1 MNTTITSSPT
11 LQVISAEVSTGMLP
25 GTCAK
30 SGFMQYF
37 HGSSRSTN
45 KSDSND
51 ICRLG
56 DTMKACQNRKITRKD
71 LVTLEM
77 GVENS
82 RMSFRLE
89 NTAKK
94 CKEKK

>member
-1 MNTTITSSPT
+1 
-11 LQVISAEVSTGMLP
+11 
-25 GTCAK
+25 
-30 SGFMQYF
+30 
-37 HGSSRSTN
+37 
-45 KSDSND
+45 
-51 ICRLG
+51 
-56 DTMKACQNRKITRKD
+56 MKACQNRKITRKD